1 MPFSCMHSWKR
12 ISSCEFRPTCS
23 RLQNTFLW
31 WHQQQFQATQQE
43 VLNPCHTC
51 NFIRRFCH
59 ETLSHDK
66 VAVCNCACRTLQLLC
81 INKNWPIS
89 VHRTFMAKLRRIE
102 FWSIKKE
109 LRDCWEVAR
118 RAMSHLQFCRAIKL
132 QVWHLIAL
140 IWQEG
145 RWNQVNSDPTQR
157 SLTCDPVSSLHQ
169 RLVWLCGDDD
179 IHSNTNEIHF

>member
-12 ISSCEFRPTCS
+12 ISSCEFRPTCEREPTCS

-59 ETLSHDK
+59 DTLSHDNY
-66 VAVCNCACRTLQLLC
+66 VCNCACRTLQLLC

-89 VHRTFMAKLRRIE
+89 VHRTFMAKLHRIE
-102 FWSIKKE
+102 FWSIKKG
-109 LRDCWEVAR
+109 VAR
-118 RAMSHLQFCRAIKL
+118 LLRSCATRHVTLAILSSNKIAGVTSYSTNMTGRQMKPGQFWSNPKVTDLWPSFKSASEAGVTL
-132 QVWHLIAL
+132 W
-140 IWQEG
+140 W
-145 RWNQVNSDPTQR
+145 RWYS
-157 SLTCDPVSSLHQ
+157 
-169 RLVWLCGDDD
+169 
-179 IHSNTNEIHF
+179 